1 MQTPAEVRCSYEFI
15 RIDHPALLKSLRT
28 HRTGVRDTEGGVSTS
43 TRTYHLLRISTEPSQ
58 PNKWYL
64 FQNILIGTIAGV
76 IASGV
81 VNRGAI
87 YVFGLASGFWIV
99 LIMALKASKPI
110 FDWIENKENDE
121 DAKDRP
127 YQNAKCAS

>member
-1 MQTPAEVRCSYEFI
+1 MRIGRRYGEVGRELLAELAAIPSYQTNRM
-15 RIDHPALLKSLRT
+15 SLRS
-28 HRTGVRDTEGGVSTS
+28 V
-43 TRTYHLLRISTEPSQ
+43 EPPNLTVTDQSNEMLFMSQ
-58 PNKWYL
+58 PNKWDL

-87 YVFGLASGFWIV
+87 YVFGLASGLWIL
-99 LIMALKASKPI
+99 LIVALKVSKPI
-110 FDWIENKENDE
+110 FDWVENKENDE

-127 YQNAKCAS
+127 YQNAKYAS